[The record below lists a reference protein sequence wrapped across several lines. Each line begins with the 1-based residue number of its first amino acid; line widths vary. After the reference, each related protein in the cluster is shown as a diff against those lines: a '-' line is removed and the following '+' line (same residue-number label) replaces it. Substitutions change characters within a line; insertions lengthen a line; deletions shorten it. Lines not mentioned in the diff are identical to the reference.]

1 MINQSATQ
9 LIDPTKQKNPI
20 FIDEVVSQIFINRFA
35 VYPWMTVSAKKLS
48 YTCLPEGHGLVGIMS
63 AVFLFWVFY
72 IYLAEDPA
80 VNTAKTSKFI
90 NNCVHFLSAMHLYAV
105 KTLNLWLDN
114 FDL

>member
-48 YTCLPEGHGLVGIMS
+48 YTCLPEGHNCLSRS
-63 AVFLFWVFY
+63 AVRFILLNIKVLPGE
-72 IYLAEDPA
+72 IIDIGQRI
-80 VNTAKTSKFI
+80 VISGKF
-90 NNCVHFLSAMHLYAV
+90 SQ
-105 KTLNLWLDN
+105 T
-114 FDL
+114 